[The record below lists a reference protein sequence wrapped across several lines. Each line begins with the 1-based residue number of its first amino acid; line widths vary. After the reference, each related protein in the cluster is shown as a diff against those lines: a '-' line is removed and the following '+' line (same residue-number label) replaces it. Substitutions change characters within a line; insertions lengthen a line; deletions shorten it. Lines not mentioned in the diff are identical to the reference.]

1 MRLSDTISAPLTP
14 TNSSPLVCCDL
25 NGDHPLHNTN
35 YTCLS
40 YDHREQLLI
49 HGDAVTAQVFDQ
61 HHLLDMEITVPS
73 SSFSFIIIINNILF
87 FFLTSSQP
95 LFGLRSR
102 SGKLRL
108 TLKIDPSFVRFTR
121 WSDTPQTGMT
131 TLLFTAEPASTV
143 MRLLDFGEAS
153 SGGLLTRLPV
163 EASAA
168 VNTSS
173 LSLTFGHFNDSFLF
187 DPGMCL
193 FPLIVRRATGGTKQT
208 HPDGC
213 DAILMLRDQT
223 SDCWWAGRRAVE
235 AMTMWASSWE
245 WLWPWQWQWRSWAW

>member
-1 MRLSDTISAPLTP
+1 
-14 TNSSPLVCCDL
+14 
-25 NGDHPLHNTN
+25 
-35 YTCLS
+35 
-40 YDHREQLLI
+40 
-49 HGDAVTAQVFDQ
+49 
-61 HHLLDMEITVPS
+61 MEITVPVL
-73 SSFSFIIIINNILF
+73 FFFIIINNNF

-163 EASAA
+163 EASAV

-173 LSLTFGHFNDSFLF
+173 LSLTFDHFNDSFLF

-193 FPLIVRRATGGTKQT
+193 SLFPLIVHRATLAT
-208 HPDGC
+208 PNRL
-213 DAILMLRDQT
+213 ILTVVMLF
-223 SDCWWAGRRAVE
+223 
-235 AMTMWASSWE
+235 
-245 WLWPWQWQWRSWAW
+245 